1 MTTTTPDLVR
11 AVRDHLANSL
21 DGVRVVTRLPDG
33 PRFEEQ
39 LEQGPVVLL
48 TRGVGG
54 GYVKGER
61 RVMFDVDVLAP
72 FTEEEAL
79 WEVTDRAWR
88 ALDAPSVAGE
98 RDKKHLF
105 KRTGCS
111 FRLFRVEDDIPGI
124 SPRALRL
131 CAPIALPACL

>member
-1 MTTTTPDLVR
+1 MSAETPDLVR
-11 AVRDHLANSL
+11 AVRDHLADRL

-88 ALDAPSVAGE
+88 ALDAMTAQFISGVLVDQMRVHNSPGQVGPGQVGHENPAV
-98 RDKKHLF
+98 R
-105 KRTGCS
+105 RTFATYRMTTRS
-111 FRLFRVEDDIPGI
+111 
-124 SPRALRL
+124 
-131 CAPIALPACL
+131 